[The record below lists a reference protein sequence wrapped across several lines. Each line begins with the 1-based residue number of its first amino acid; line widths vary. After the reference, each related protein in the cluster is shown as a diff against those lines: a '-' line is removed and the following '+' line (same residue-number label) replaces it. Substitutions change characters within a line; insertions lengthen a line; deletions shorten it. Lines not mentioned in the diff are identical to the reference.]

1 MVTQSG
7 FNFSQLD
14 DEIEKVAIPLRQR
27 IEANGEH
34 LFINVNYVDFG
45 SSSFEHKQN
54 PEEYAEFVL
63 ATYQHLQSKYGFVPD
78 SWEVILEPDTPAA
91 WSATQI
97 GNAIAASATR
107 LEANGFTPKFIIPST
122 ANMGTSIAMFDQLV
136 QMPGVLPYISELAYH
151 RYSGVSDANV
161 QTIASRAV
169 PVWHKHF
176 HAGAYWQRL
185 SRHSCRFETRSQFA
199 WQQYTLAFCTN
210 DDGAQYYWLDRSDP
224 NDHQIVMGWRTRF
237 LRQYFKFIRSGAV
250 RIDATG
256 DNTNFD
262 PVAFVNSDG
271 RNVVVVKASQAGSIT
286 IQGLPAGDYGIKYST
301 GSQYDVN
308 HSNQTIQTGQSINTS
323 IPASGVITIY
333 AISGSAPLPT
343 PTIPPSQTN
352 RGYLPL
358 ISVLNQNRK

>member
-1 MVTQSG
+1 MT
-7 FNFSQLD
+7 
-14 DEIEKVAIPLRQR
+14 
-27 IEANGEH
+27 
-34 LFINVNYVDFG
+34 YVDFG
-45 SSSFEHKQN
+45 SSSFEHKTT
-54 PEEYAEFVL
+54 PDEYAEFVL

-78 SWEVILEPDTPAA
+78 TWEMILEPDTSAA

-97 GNAIAASATR
+97 GNAVAATAIKLKT
-107 LEANGFTPKFIIPST
+107 NGFTPKFIVPST
-122 ANMGTSIAMFDQLV
+122 ANMGTSIPMFDQLI
-136 QMPGVLPYISELAYH
+136 QIPGVLPYVSEIAYH
-151 RYSGVSDANV
+151 RYSGVTEANV
-161 QTIASRAV
+161 QTIASRAIQYGINSSMLE
-169 PVWHKHF
+169 HIGSSYQDLHTDLKF
-176 HAGAYWQRL
+176 GRN
-185 SRHSCRFETRSQFA
+185 SA
-199 WQQYTLAFCTN
+199 WQQFALGFCTN
-210 DDGAQYYWLDRSDP
+210 DDGAQYYWLDQSDP
-224 NDHQIVMGWRTRF
+224 NNHQIVMGWRTKF

-286 IQGLPAGDYGIKYST
+286 IQDLPAGDYGIKYTT

-333 AISGSAPLPT
+333 AISGSAPPPT